1 MYGNVSVNDCI
12 EELDLTVCSYKLLR
26 TYGCSIVN
34 DVLSIPLK
42 SLWYEVC
49 NKSRA
54 SFREILTKLNDV
66 GYRFPECSAAE
77 YPNLQKA
84 LPLII
89 QKASGV
95 QPKPP
100 KKKLSYSLPLGTI
113 EKYVS
118 FEEVI
123 NPSKSKGLFFAIADN
138 GNHFTK
144 YGTQEGSLMVFDRE
158 CGQTDDFPC
167 CYIDETSK
175 KMKLLRT
182 AGETDQYVGRLV
194 AVLNTFQV

>member
-26 TYGCSIVN
+26 KYGCSLVSDI
-34 DVLSIPLK
+34 LSIPLK

-54 SFREILTKLNDV
+54 SFREILTKLNDA

-77 YPNLQKA
+77 YPDLQKA

-95 QPKPP
+95 QPKPA

-113 EKYVS
+113 DPT
-118 FEEVI
+118 
-123 NPSKSKGLFFAIADN
+123 N
-138 GNHFTK
+138 
-144 YGTQEGSLMVFDRE
+144 E
-158 CGQTDDFPC
+158 CGFAAA
-167 CYIDETSK
+167 
-175 KMKLLRT
+175 LLFRSEHSNFEAKIASYT
-182 AGETDQYVGRLV
+182 PNFYFRAQ
-194 AVLNTFQV
+194 QS

>member
-66 GYRFPECSAAE
+66 GYRFSECSTSE
-77 YPNLQKA
+77 YPDLQKA

-95 QPKPP
+95 RQRK
-100 KKKLSYSLPLGTI
+100 
-113 EKYVS
+113 S
-118 FEEVI
+118 FPI
-123 NPSKSKGLFFAIADN
+123 
-138 GNHFTK
+138 HF
-144 YGTQEGSLMVFDRE
+144 
-158 CGQTDDFPC
+158 
-167 CYIDETSK
+167 
-175 KMKLLRT
+175 
-182 AGETDQYVGRLV
+182 RL
-194 AVLNTFQV
+194 AP

>member
-26 TYGCSIVN
+26 KYGCSLVSDI
-34 DVLSIPLK
+34 LSIPLK

-49 NKSRA
+49 NKSRE

-77 YPNLQKA
+77 YPDLQKA

-89 QKASGV
+89 QKASDV
-95 QPKPP
+95 QAKPP

-113 EKYVS
+113 DPTNECGYCYSHEGCNSLSSASEKYFRSNSCANSHS
-118 FEEVI
+118 FSEV
-123 NPSKSKGLFFAIADN
+123 
-138 GNHFTK
+138 
-144 YGTQEGSLMVFDRE
+144 
-158 CGQTDDFPC
+158 
-167 CYIDETSK
+167 
-175 KMKLLRT
+175 
-182 AGETDQYVGRLV
+182 
-194 AVLNTFQV
+194 